1 MRKGLI
7 RLSAFYSLNKCPS
20 SRPSFLLS
28 SFYPYLPLSYKGMVL
43 GNEVLSLIL
52 LPPMRTKQKKQKK
65 KNAGENN
72 LHLFSM
78 IILNWTTQ
86 MVIIWVRKLGCKMSI
101 FKNVK
106 SKCPFAGKHG
116 TEWIPAAC
124 CPRLFIPCKLS
135 LKENLSLW
143 DSFC

>member
-7 RLSAFYSLNKCPS
+7 SLSAFYSLNKCPS

-86 MVIIWVRKLGCKMSI
+86 MVII
-101 FKNVK
+101 
-106 SKCPFAGKHG
+106 
-116 TEWIPAAC
+116 
-124 CPRLFIPCKLS
+124 
-135 LKENLSLW
+135 
-143 DSFC
+143 